1 MTNIVL
7 ANQHKEKGLQK
18 ISRFFEFLG
27 FYLEGELFGVPLREV
42 VEISKLLPIV
52 PVPFSPRLVLG
63 VINVRGEI
71 IPVID
76 LKTILRLN
84 KGTEEERVVLVE
96 SNKGKVGV
104 LVDKVVGVVRVEEE
118 RLEPN
123 PMVGRYS
130 EFIRN
135 VAQLPEG
142 LISILEFDRVV
153 DSL

>member
-1 MTNIVL
+1 MTNIFL

-52 PVPFSPRLVLG
+52 PVPFSPKFVLG

-76 LKTILRLN
+76 LKTILKLN

-96 SNKGKVGV
+96 SNKGKVGI

-142 LISILEFDRVV
+142 LICILEFDRVV